1 MKKRVRNNHQ
11 LIGLAACTFEV
22 QPGAREIQLT
32 PAGLFRARDGRPHD
46 VPAWRIDAA
55 IAARLIARV
64 AARANPLVIDYEH
77 QTLAAEQNG
86 QPAPAAGWFKRLE
99 WREGQGLFAVDVEWT
114 EKAAQMIAAKEYRFI
129 SPVLSYDKRTGEV
142 LDLHMAALTN
152 YPAVDGMADLAA
164 RAAARFDLTPHHTTE
179 ETSTVDRE
187 QLIALLGLA
196 ADATDEQ
203 INTALA
209 ALKAR
214 ADLVD
219 DVRRALGVTEDG
231 SISGA
236 ITALKATAAP
246 DLSQYVPRAMY
257 DETRA
262 QLVAL
267 MASGETAE
275 IDRLIE
281 EGLADG
287 RIAGK
292 ATADW
297 LRGQGLAALKAYL
310 KDAPAV
316 AALTGTQTG
325 GKAPEQDGK
334 DKAALTDEQ
343 LAVCK
348 ATGLTPEQFRAALA

>member
-22 QPGAREIQLT
+22 QAGGREIQLL
-32 PAGLFRARDGRPHD
+32 PAGLFRAKDGRPRD
-46 VPAWRIDAA
+46 VPAWRMDAA
-55 IAARLIARV
+55 IAARLIERV

-152 YPAVDGMADLAA
+152 YPGIDGMAGLTA

-203 INTALA
+203 IQQALTALKAKADQVGALQGEVAALKAQTPDPAKFVPVETVQAIQTELA
-209 ALKAR
+209 ALKSRVATKEID
-214 ADLVD
+214 DLV
-219 DVRRALGVTEDG
+219 
-231 SISGA
+231 
-236 ITALKATAAP
+236 AA
-246 DLSQYVPRAMY
+246 A
-257 DETRA
+257 
-262 QLVAL
+262 
-267 MASGETAE
+267 
-275 IDRLIE
+275 
-281 EGLADG
+281 LADG
-287 RIAGK
+287 RLLPAMENWARELGK
-292 ATADW
+292 KDV
-297 LRGQGLAALKAYL
+297 AALKSYI
-310 KDAPAV
+310 DAAQPI
-316 AALTGTQTG
+316 AALKCTQTG
-325 GKAPEQDGK
+325 GKAPQGGQAGELDE
-334 DKAALTDEQ
+334 AALD
-343 LAVCK
+343 VCK
-348 ATGLTPEQFRAALA
+348 QMGVDPAEYKKTLAASA

>member
-22 QPGAREIQLT
+22 QPGGREIQLT

-196 ADATDEQ
+196 TDATDEQ
-203 INTALA
+203 IQQALTALKAKADQVGALQGEVAALKAQTPDPAKFVPVETVQAIQTELA
-209 ALKAR
+209 ALKSQITTKEID
-214 ADLVD
+214 DLV
-219 DVRRALGVTEDG
+219 
-231 SISGA
+231 
-236 ITALKATAAP
+236 AA
-246 DLSQYVPRAMY
+246 A
-257 DETRA
+257 
-262 QLVAL
+262 
-267 MASGETAE
+267 
-275 IDRLIE
+275 
-281 EGLADG
+281 LADG
-287 RIAGK
+287 RLLPAMENWARELGK
-292 ATADW
+292 KDV
-297 LRGQGLAALKAYL
+297 AALKSYI
-310 KDAPAV
+310 DAAQPI
-316 AALTGTQTG
+316 AALKCTQTG
-325 GKAPEQDGK
+325 GKAPQGGQAGELDE
-334 DKAALTDEQ
+334 AALE
-343 LAVCK
+343 VCK
-348 ATGLTPEQFRAALA
+348 QMGVDPAEYKKTLAASA